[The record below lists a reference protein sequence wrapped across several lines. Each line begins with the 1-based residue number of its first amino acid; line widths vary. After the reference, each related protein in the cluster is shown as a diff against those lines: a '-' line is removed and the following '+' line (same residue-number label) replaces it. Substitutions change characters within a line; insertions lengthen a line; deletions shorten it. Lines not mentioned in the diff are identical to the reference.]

1 MGGARSVRVGSG
13 CCPSKPYFY
22 NGAIMRAAPL
32 LLLVL
37 LAVPAPGA
45 GLTEEIVFL
54 ETGEAIPVR
63 RAVPVSRP
71 EIKAEGI
78 SLGFTAAPPRIEFD
92 LLEAR
97 RTSRQSL
104 NLQGRV
110 TPEGGPEIGY
120 DFDARVQRVDP
131 VTGEYLDPAMAK
143 SMVLGHRG
151 YVRWNAARWMRF
163 LASTG
168 IESTTRDML
177 PEPERVV
184 RHRFGATWLA
194 GPRTSLTTEA
204 ATSAR
209 WQSGDVLPQDDSL
222 STRFEQRVGAWPL
235 NFSVAH
241 VFSRP
246 SLSGVPSAPTTSQ
259 RVMPSLRWT
268 VDDDTALTLG
278 FESASVSRET
288 EGAPQQSG
296 IHAAEVRLEAAD
308 RLALRIRG
316 SLESRT
322 EPGAEAGDA
331 ASVEVIPGLSTG
343 LDLEV
348 LPGFTAGVGVH
359 FGRQP
364 GTAESKPAGSWPAVT
379 IFGAADF

>member
-1 MGGARSVRVGSG
+1 
-13 CCPSKPYFY
+13 
-22 NGAIMRAAPL
+22 MRAAPL

-92 LLEAR
+92 PVEAR

-120 DFDARVQRVDP
+120 DFDAGVQRIDP
-131 VTGEYLDPAMAK
+131 VTGERLDPALAK
-143 SMVLGHRG
+143 SLVLGHRG
-151 YVRWNAARWMRF
+151 TVRWNAAGWLRF

-168 IESTTRDML
+168 IESTMRDRV

-209 WQSGDVLPQDDSL
+209 WQSGDVLPQEDSL

-235 NFSVAH
+235 SFSLAH

-246 SLSGVPSAPTTSQ
+246 SVSGAASPQATRQ
-259 RVMPSLRWT
+259 RVMPSLRWS

-322 EPGAEAGDA
+322 EPGAEAGDP

-343 LDLEV
+343 LDFEV
-348 LPGFTAGVGVH
+348 SPGFSAGVGVH
-359 FGRQP
+359 FGGQP
-364 GTAESKPAGSWPAVT
+364 ASGERAPAGAWPALSIFGTA
-379 IFGAADF
+379 DF